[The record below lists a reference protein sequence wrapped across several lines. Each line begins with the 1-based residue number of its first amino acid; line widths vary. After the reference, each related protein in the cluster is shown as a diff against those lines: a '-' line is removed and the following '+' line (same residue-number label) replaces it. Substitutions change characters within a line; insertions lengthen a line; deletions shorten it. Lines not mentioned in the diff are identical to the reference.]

1 MKLKTLA
8 AGIGLL
14 VLAASCSE
22 DVTEEINSGPVISF
36 TTRMSRAEQI
46 YSSVDNLSQFN
57 VYAEAENF
65 TGLFINNETATKDN
79 NGVFNLT
86 KTYRW
91 PSSADEIQFWAYAP
105 VSLSNAKVD
114 IKGNHS
120 ASIEIT
126 PTYYHA
132 TTTGGSASSESS
144 GKTHQDLITAYT
156 NAVKSSVTNSTVS
169 LQFHHALSQIEL
181 NATIGTGSA
190 NKYSVSI
197 KGAWFVNVNG
207 TGKLLFNNDSGTSS
221 WTEMSTKTQY
231 GELYSAGTSLGSSV
245 NSCLL
250 GESQAKSGLMVIPQ
264 SVPSWNVKS
273 DKSNTSNG
281 AYILLLC
288 RVEVEHE
295 GMDHEGDYIHTKED
309 GSGHV
314 HQMFPVVDNGS
325 YKAEEY
331 GYVCVPLNGVEW
343 KMGYKY
349 IYNLEFCGK
358 TSGAGL
364 YPPELPNGLPKDD
377 NIITKRP
384 TGKNVGDPVLDEPIK
399 FSVTTVEGWTN
410 SSTNIPMN

>member
-22 DVTEEINSGPVISF
+22 DVTEEINSGPEISF

-65 TGLFINNETATKDN
+65 AGLFINNQTAIKDN
-79 NGVFNLT
+79 NGVFNLDQA
-86 KTYRW
+86 YRW
-91 PSSADEIQFWAYAP
+91 PSSADYIQFWAYAP
-105 VSLSNAKVD
+105 VSLNNAEVK
-114 IKGNHS
+114 IEGNHS

-132 TTTGGSASSESS
+132 TTTGGSASSGSS
-144 GKTHQDLITAYT
+144 GKTHQDLITAYVK
-156 NAVKSSVTNSTVS
+156 AGKSSVTNSTVQ

-181 NATIGTGSA
+181 NAMIGSGSA
-190 NKYSVSI
+190 HEYSVSI

-207 TGKLLFNNDSGTSS
+207 NGKLVFNNDTGISS
-221 WTEMSTKTQY
+221 WTTGSTKTQY
-231 GELYSAGTSLGSSV
+231 GELYSAGTSLGSSS
-245 NSCLL
+245 NICLL

-264 SVPSWNVKS
+264 YVPSWDVEQNKA
-273 DKSNTSNG
+273 NTNNG

-288 RVEVEHE
+288 RVEVKHN
-295 GMDHEGDYIHTKED
+295 GNDHQGDYVHIVGDKHY
-309 GSGHV
+309 
-314 HQMFPVVDNGS
+314 HQMFPVTDTGKYN
-325 YKAEEY
+325 ENHY
-331 GYVCVPLNGVEW
+331 GYVCVPLNGIEW

-349 IYNLEFCGK
+349 VYNLEFCGK

-364 YPPELPNGLPKDD
+364 YPPELPDGLPEGND
-377 NIITKRP
+377 IITERP

-399 FSVTTVEGWTN
+399 FSVTTLEGWTN
-410 SSTNIPMN
+410 SPTDIPMN

>member
-46 YSSVDNLSQFN
+46 YSSVDNLSEFK

-65 TGLFINNETATKDN
+65 AGLFISDETATKE
-79 NGVFNLT
+79 NGVFNMT

-91 PSSADEIQFWAYAP
+91 PSSADNIQFWAYAP
-105 VSLSNAKVD
+105 VSLNNAKVE

-132 TTTGGSASSESS
+132 TTTGGSASSASS

-156 NAVKSSVTNSTVS
+156 KAGKSSVTNSTVP

-181 NATIGTGSA
+181 NAMIGSGSA
-190 NKYSVSI
+190 HEYSVYI

-207 TGKLLFNNDSGTSS
+207 TGKLVFNNTDGTSS
-221 WTEMSTKTQY
+221 WNAVGTKTQY
-231 GELYSAGTSLGSSV
+231 GELYSAGKPLGPSV

-250 GESQAKSGLMVIPQ
+250 GENQAKSGLMVVPQ
-264 SVPSWNVKS
+264 SVPSWDVKS
-273 DKSNTSNG
+273 DKSNTNKG

-288 RVEVEHE
+288 RVEVEHA
-295 GMDHEGDYIHTKED
+295 GTDHEGKYIKNKED

-314 HQMFPVVDNGS
+314 HQMFPVTNTGS
-325 YKAEEY
+325 YDAGHY
-331 GYVCVPLNGVEW
+331 GYVCVPLNDVKWE
-343 KMGYKY
+343 KGYKY
-349 IYNLEFCGK
+349 VYNLEFCGK

-364 YPPELPNGLPKDD
+364 YPPELPDGLPIDGD
-377 NIITKRP
+377 IITARP
-384 TGKNVGDPVLDEPIK
+384 SGKNVGDPVLDEPIK
-399 FSVTTVEGWTN
+399 FSTTIEGWTN
-410 SSTNIPMN
+410 SPTDIPMN